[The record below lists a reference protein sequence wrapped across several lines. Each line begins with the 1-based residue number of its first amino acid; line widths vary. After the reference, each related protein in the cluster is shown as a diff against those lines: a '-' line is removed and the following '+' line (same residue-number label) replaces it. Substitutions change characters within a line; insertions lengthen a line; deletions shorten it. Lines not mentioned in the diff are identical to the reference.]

1 MEKFFGTLK
10 EYDYIALF
18 LLRLVMGLMF
28 IYSGFRKTKDVKSF
42 SEKND
47 ISHTLGYIVVTCEI
61 TAGVGLVFGI
71 FTQIAALIVMGLM
84 TGTMSKHIFQWK
96 SPYWAAE
103 GGWEYDL
110 IWFLIAFTILLT
122 GGGRIA
128 LYHL

>member
-1 MEKFFGTLK
+1 MEKFFGALK

-71 FTQIAALIVMGLM
+71 FTQIAALIVMRSEERRVGKECRSRWL
-84 TGTMSKHIFQWK
+84 
-96 SPYWAAE
+96 
-103 GGWEYDL
+103 
-110 IWFLIAFTILLT
+110 
-122 GGGRIA
+122 R
-128 LYHL
+128 YH